1 MVWTDGLKAEMKRNN
16 LTQEDVAKA
25 LGISSTS
32 INMKLLNRVEFK
44 ASEVF
49 KLASLLNIRGQ
60 YDDYFFR
67 EELE

>member
-67 EELE
+67 EEME